1 MLGFLKG
8 RLFSIV
14 ISLVANQL
22 DDLLAL
28 GFNQLLKLYK
38 RERKDVVAVI
48 GKAIRKTP
56 LARRATPEE
65 LEAFASAWEAFVEK
79 YSDTKEYKAFEKAA
93 TALIEL

>member
-1 MLGFLKG
+1 MLGFLKS

-14 ISLVANQL
+14 INLVANQL

-28 GFNQLLKLYK
+28 GFNQLLALYK

-65 LEAFASAWEAFVEK
+65 LEAFALAWENFVDK
-79 YSDTKEYKAFEKAA
+79 YSNTKEYKAFEKAA
-93 TALIEL
+93 AALIEL